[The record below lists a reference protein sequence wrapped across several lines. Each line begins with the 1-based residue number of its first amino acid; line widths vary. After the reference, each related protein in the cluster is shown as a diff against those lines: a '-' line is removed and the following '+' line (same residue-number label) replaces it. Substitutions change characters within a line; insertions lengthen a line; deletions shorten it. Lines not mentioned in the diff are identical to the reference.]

1 MYKISF
7 MEQILINIESKYTAA
22 FLNFLKTLNYI
33 EVKRVG
39 SVVENV
45 KEQNDIL
52 TSITGAWQDERTAE
66 EIIED
71 IRASRHF
78 SRQTEA
84 L

>member
-1 MYKISF
+1 

-33 EVKRVG
+33 EVKKVG
-39 SVVENV
+39 FVEENA
-45 KEQNDIL
+45 KEQNDTL
-52 TSITGAWQDERTAE
+52 TVITGAWQDERTAE

>member
-1 MYKISF
+1 
-7 MEQILINIESKYTAA
+7 MEQILINIESRYTTA

-33 EVKRVG
+33 EVKKVG
-39 SVVENV
+39 SVVENIV
-45 KEQNDIL
+45 SAKEQSDTL
-52 TSITGAWQDERTAE
+52 TAITGAWQDERTAE
-66 EIIED
+66 EMIED

>member
-1 MYKISF
+1 